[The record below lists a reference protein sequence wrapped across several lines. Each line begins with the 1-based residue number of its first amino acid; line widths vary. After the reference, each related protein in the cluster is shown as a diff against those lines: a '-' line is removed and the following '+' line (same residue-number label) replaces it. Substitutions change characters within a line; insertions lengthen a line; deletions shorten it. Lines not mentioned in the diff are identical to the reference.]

1 MSGLFKTEH
10 LEHIWTPMFPLNHIA
25 PKLIG
30 KITVRKNRV
39 TGNKGEDLKHKKC
52 QASELQECW
61 IPSQVPASCP
71 LSLWWGHCPCEDHLL
86 SHAWNQS
93 HMQTL
98 LLHLVPSSSS
108 ASQFPLSLGAGT
120 PESQSF
126 CKKQVHPW
134 TLRNSY
140 GSRDR
145 KSDVITMDALCLF
158 KKWVFVT
165 DSGSFLP
172 NHLVLWEVNRRD

>member
-1 MSGLFKTEH
+1 
-10 LEHIWTPMFPLNHIA
+10 MFPLFPHLFA
-25 PKLIG
+25 MKWWDHPKLIG